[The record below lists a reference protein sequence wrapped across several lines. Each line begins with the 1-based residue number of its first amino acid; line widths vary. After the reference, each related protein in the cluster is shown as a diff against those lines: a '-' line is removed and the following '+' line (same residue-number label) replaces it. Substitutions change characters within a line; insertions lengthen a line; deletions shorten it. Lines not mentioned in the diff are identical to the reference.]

1 MGFVKKVKKN
11 CSKVSRIGSLCDIQF
26 TSFSKYPSHGDNYN
40 VISFCSIVS
49 QESSLFS
56 PKQLE
61 SKVLK
66 ITHRGSCYILLVEQC
81 HDPFHVIPGISPTPL
96 TVIFVS
102 EAIMVPADYSE
113 WRNVS
118 LKKKKTRRCCS
129 VRCLKVPMH
138 MFTFFYWVRITRMYI
153 SIHDVIHR
161 DLSTFVR

>member
-1 MGFVKKVKKN
+1 M
-11 CSKVSRIGSLCDIQF
+11 SQIGSLCDIHLILSVNIPCMETIL
-26 TSFSKYPSHGDNYN
+26 TSFLFAVLWSVVN
-40 VISFCSIVS
+40 
-49 QESSLFS
+49 QESSMFS

-102 EAIMVPADYSE
+102 EFIMVPADYSE

-138 MFTFFYWVRITRMYI
+138 MFTFFYWVRITRTYI
-153 SIHDVIHR
+153 SIHDVIHH
-161 DLSTFVR
+161 DLSTILR

>member
-11 CSKVSRIGSLCDIQF
+11 CSKVSPISSLCDIQL
-26 TSFSKYPSHGDNYN
+26 TSFSKYPFHGDNYN
-40 VISFCSIVS
+40 VISFLQC
-49 QESSLFS
+49 SSLFS

-96 TVIFVS
+96 TVIFVC
-102 EAIMVPADYSE
+102 EPIMVPADYSE

-118 LKKKKTRRCCS
+118 LKKKKRRRCCS
-129 VRCLKVPMH
+129 VRCLKAPMH
-138 MFTFFYWVRITRMYI
+138 MFTFFYWVRISRCTYI
-153 SIHDVIHR
+153 SIHDFN
-161 DLSTFVR
+161 SP